1 MPFAVQDVL
10 QYKRNDRQ
18 IREIH
23 EREYLKYLE
32 ELRQEQRQRPSIPH
46 SIHASNPY
54 YLSYAHI
61 NEVERSRT
69 RSAIIR
75 QNHYAQ
81 IQRENVA
88 LYQRLLKA
96 NQRAVID
103 NRNHAFEQDLSI
115 FNAKRF
121 QQRLNDYKR
130 IDNDN
135 QALYRRLQNVRGNMI
150 SKEEC
155 ENDWKNHLVFMK
167 KNCDYPENLDRF
179 VSKMNKNQR
188 KQTSIHSAMRSA
200 QWNDRYSSS
209 QPISALALLL
219 NNSS

>member
-1 MPFAVQDVL
+1 MPFAVKDVL

-23 EREYLKYLE
+23 EREYLKYLQ
-32 ELRQEQRQRPSIPH
+32 ELRQEQRQPIPY
-46 SIHASNPY
+46 STHANNPY
-54 YLSYAHI
+54 YLSFAHI

-81 IQRENVA
+81 IQRENAA
-88 LYQRLLKA
+88 LYQRLLNA

-103 NRNHAFEQDLSI
+103 DRNHAYEQNLSI
-115 FNAKRF
+115 FNAKRY

-135 QALYRRLQNVRGNMI
+135 QVLFRRLHNVRGNMI
-150 SKEEC
+150 SKEQC

-167 KNCDYPENLDRF
+167 KNCDYPENLDKF
-179 VSKMNKNQR
+179 VSKMNKTQR
-188 KQTSIHSAMRSA
+188 KQASIHSAVRST
-200 QWNDRYSSS
+200 QWNNRHSISE
-209 QPISALALLL
+209 PTSALAMLL
-219 NNSS
+219 NHH

>member
-1 MPFAVQDVL
+1 MPFAVKDVL

-23 EREYLKYLE
+23 EREYLKYLQ
-32 ELRQEQRQRPSIPH
+32 ELRQEQRQPIPY
-46 SIHASNPY
+46 STHANNPY
-54 YLSYAHI
+54 YLSFTHI

-81 IQRENVA
+81 IQRENAA
-88 LYQRLLKA
+88 LYQRLLNA

-103 NRNHAFEQDLSI
+103 DRNHAYEQNLSI

-135 QALYRRLQNVRGNMI
+135 QVLFRRLHNVRGNMI
-150 SKEEC
+150 SKEQC

-167 KNCDYPENLDRF
+167 KNCDYPENLDKF
-179 VSKMNKNQR
+179 VSKTDKSQR

-200 QWNDRYSSS
+200 RWNDRHSAS
-209 QPISALALLL
+209 QSVSPLVMLL
-219 NNSS
+219 NHS